1 MGYRLGI
8 DLGTAS
14 VGLVCVTLTAEKQPA
29 NIAYHCAHIFQEPVE
44 PSTGGVGSTKA
55 SIRGNARRIR
65 RLIDR
70 RVGRLQD
77 LAAICKLLGIN
88 PQTIT
93 PDDGRCLHEAR
104 SQAVT
109 KPIALA
115 DLARVFFRMA
125 KRRGYAGGFQ
135 VKKEG
140 DEGQVEGGINQLKQL
155 MEAANCDWLGQYL
168 LHRFNNG
175 ETLKLKEAKPD
186 GLYVSREMVEAEFG
200 QIWKIQS
207 AAHSILNEQHNGKP
221 LKDIFHNVIFYQRP
235 LKSVAAMVGH
245 CPLEPSL
252 PRAPMSQ
259 PVAQAF
265 RIEKQIADLRWG
277 MGRRA
282 QKLSSEQKTVI
293 REMLCMKEK
302 ASFLQIY
309 KALEK
314 ADCPKPEHRGLN
326 FDRPSRP
333 ELKGNSTLKAIDKM
347 GLAEQW
353 HMLDAGTQVSI
364 INLLA
369 DLGSP
374 QEVDRDDW
382 PDRFRGKNGTP
393 RTFKPEVVDF
403 INAMVASG
411 RFDRLSKM
419 GFDGGRSAY
428 SVKALKKLTEKMCE
442 GMDEYEAIEALYPQ
456 PDKKPEPLT
465 RLALHKPTGNTVVDI
480 ALRQMRYA
488 VNNAIDAMGGEPPSE
503 VVIELSRDM
512 GLGLK
517 RRGDIEKGMDK
528 NQRERKKAKEDLEKN
543 GHSATSTNIFRWR
556 LWQEQDTNCPYCER
570 KISLGAAVDGN
581 ETNLEHIIPR
591 TLTRVGRQQDHIMLS
606 HSSCNDEKRNRTPW
620 QAWGDNPDKWK
631 IITERAKSLEKKRRF
646 AKARFLTL
654 QDWKA
659 EIINSDIIEDF
670 TNRQYHETSWIS
682 KLAAQWMRTVCPD
695 VAVSRGAM
703 TAHLRRIWGLNTVIP
718 EIRFESGLPV
728 FDTEEKKNLIT
739 KDQFEK
745 YKPYWEGHNN
755 NHSGVQRT
763 DQMIEKRIDHRHHVI
778 DALVIALTSRS
789 LYQKMAR
796 NYKTLSERAQARE
809 RVKLK
814 LSISP
819 PLKNIRTQA
828 LDMIREH
835 HIVHKPDRHVGGS
848 LFKGTAYGVTWVE
861 NDKDPN
867 ADPKQQLTLRTNL
880 ETLADEKSKPDAVRK
895 KLEKIASPDTRRL
908 VLDTFDKRIATGKTA
923 KEALS
928 NIQHPQYRNVIRQVK
943 MLRDS
948 AGTAW
953 KIEFNSRHSS
963 PDKPHYK
970 YLQYDG
976 YAYLELTET
985 PGEKPEPRLVTQP
998 EALKQKGQPVP
1009 PNTRRFFK
1017 GDTVEDT
1024 KDGKRFVVKSFREKG
1039 LLMFL
1044 IPVTEAR
1051 EIADMDATMKQC
1063 KLTQKL
1069 QGRRSVGG
1077 AGIARLKLVN

>member
-14 VGLVCVTLTAEKQPA
+14 VGLVCVTLDDDEKPA

-44 PSTGGVGSTKA
+44 PAKGGGIGSTKA
-55 SIRGNARRIR
+55 SARGSARRTR
-65 RLIDR
+65 RLLDR
-70 RVGRLQD
+70 RTSRLHN
-77 LAAICKLLGIN
+77 LAVICKLLKID

-93 PDDGRCLHEAR
+93 PDNGRCLHEAR
-104 SQAVT
+104 SQATT
-109 KPIALA
+109 KPIELKE
-115 DLARVFFRMA
+115 LARVFFRIA

-140 DEGQVEGGINQLKQL
+140 DEGQVEGGINQLKQF
-155 MEAANCDWLGQYL
+155 MRDANCDWLGQYL
-168 LHRFNNG
+168 LYRFNNG
-175 ETLKLKEAKPD
+175 KTLKLKEAKPS
-186 GLYVSREMVEAEFG
+186 GLYTNREMIEAEFE
-200 QIWKIQS
+200 QIWKTQS
-207 AAHSILNEQHNGKP
+207 AAHPILNTRHNGKP

-245 CPLEPSL
+245 CPLEPNL

-259 PVAQAF
+259 PAAQAF

-282 QKLSSEQKTVI
+282 QKLLQEQQAVI
-293 REMLCMKEK
+293 REILTTNEN
-302 ASFLQIY
+302 ATFLQIY
-309 KALEK
+309 KLLEK
-314 ADCPKPEHRGLN
+314 ANCPKPEHRGLN

-333 ELKGNSTLKAIDKM
+333 ELKGNNTFKAMEKLS
-347 GLAEQW
+347 LAEQW
-353 HMLDAGTQVSI
+353 QALDTGIQISI
-364 INLLA
+364 INFLA

-374 QEVDRDDW
+374 QEVDRTDW
-382 PDRFRGKNGTP
+382 PTRFHGKNGTP
-393 RTFKPEVVDF
+393 RKFKPEMVSF
-403 INAMVASG
+403 IDAMVSS
-411 RFDRLSKM
+411 RKFDRLSKM
-419 GFDGGRSAY
+419 GFDAGRSAY
-428 SVKALKKLTEKMCE
+428 SVKALKKLTKKMKE
-442 GMDEYEAIEALYPQ
+442 GMDEYEAVETLYPQ
-456 PDKKPEPLT
+456 SKEKPDLLKH
-465 RLALHKPTGNTVVDI
+465 LAFHKPTGNIVVDV

-488 VNNAIDAMGGEPPSE
+488 VNQAIDAMGGEPPAE

-517 RRGDIEKGMDK
+517 RRGEIEKGMDK
-528 NQRERKKAKEDLEKN
+528 NQQERKKASDDLEKN
-543 GHSATSTNIFRWR
+543 GHSPTSTNIFRWR

-591 TLTRVGRQQDHIMLS
+591 TLTRVGRQQDHLMLS
-606 HSSCNDEKRNRTPW
+606 HRHCNDEKDNRTPW
-620 QAWGDNPDKWK
+620 QAWGHDADKWK
-631 IITERAKSLEKKRRF
+631 IITERAKALEKKRRF

-659 EIINSDIIEDF
+659 EIINSDIINDF

-682 KLAAQWMRTVCPD
+682 KLAAQWMRTVCSD

-718 EIRFESGLPV
+718 EIRFEADLPV
-728 FDTEEKKNLIT
+728 FDTEKNIIT
-739 KDQFEK
+739 KDEFEK

-763 DQMIEKRIDHRHHVI
+763 DQIIEKRIDHRHHII
-778 DALVIALTSRS
+778 DALVIAQTSRS

-796 NYKTLSERAQARE
+796 HYKALSERAQAGE

-819 PLKNIRTQA
+819 PIRDIRSQA
-828 LDMIREH
+828 LDMIRDH

-861 NDKDPN
+861 NDNDPD
-867 ADPKQQLTLRTNL
+867 ADPKQQLTLRENL
-880 ETLADEKSKPDAVRK
+880 ETLADDKNKPDTIRK
-895 KLEKIASPDTRRL
+895 KLLKIVSSDTRRL
-908 VLDTFDKRIATGKTA
+908 VIDTFDKRITAGKTV

-928 NIQHPQYRNVIRQVK
+928 GIQHPQYRNVIKQVK

-948 AGTAW
+948 ANTAW
-953 KIEFNSRHSS
+953 RIEFSSRHST

-970 YLQYDG
+970 WLQYDG
-976 YAYLELTET
+976 YAYLEVTQT
-985 PGEKPEPRLVTQP
+985 PGEKPQPSLVTQP
-998 EALKQKGQPVP
+998 EALQQKGQPTP

-1017 GDTVEDT
+1017 GDMV
-1024 KDGKRFVVKSFREKG
+1024 KDNKDAMQFTIKQMVAGGGISV
-1039 LLMFL
+1039 FL
-1044 IPVTEAR
+1044 VPVTEAR
-1051 EIADMDATMKQC
+1051 EVRDMNTAQGLRKISGKQ
-1063 KLTQKL
+1063 L
-1069 QGRRSVGG
+1069 
-1077 AGIARLKLVN
+1077 ARLQLISDD